1 MRIPHL
7 FLFENEISR
16 LEYIKLN
23 NRLKKST
30 IIFIYGLVG
39 LTSALPSLLFA
50 LADQYAPLWIIILVQ
65 IFVYYL
71 ITRWVKQRMSVNMEI
86 YRYAIT
92 LAVMVPIIAYISNWG
107 TGRTI
112 VQSGIVYVLMQI
124 GLNVVLAWRIISR
137 LRPE

>member
-23 NRLKKST
+23 NRLNKST

>member
-86 YRYAIT
+86 YRYTIT
-92 LAVMVPIIAYISNWG
+92 LAVMVPIIAYISNLG
-107 TGRTI
+107 ADRTI